1 MRHSPELI
9 ARVIG
14 QMDSDDENVRLVA
27 FGKAHA
33 MLKAAG
39 LKFAD
44 LHAAHVTA
52 ASRPAANDTKP
63 AANTAT
69 TEQPRPRKP
78 TTADIPEPGAYLHDP
93 QVGFWKRSVR
103 GKRVIANQAPPNGVL
118 GRIRV
123 LKDEPLHKHIDSDW
137 RRMTLSF
144 ETPDAIYEPFV
155 MERSDA
161 AWLKLI
167 RHKSATGGDVR
178 FV

>member
-52 ASRPAANDTKP
+52 ASRPTANDTKP
-63 AANTAT
+63 AANTTT

-103 GKRVIANQAPPNGVL
+103 GKRVIANQAPPNGVAA
-118 GRIRV
+118 GRQGRQPCGLTTGV
-123 LKDEPLHKHIDSDW
+123 RCAARPA
-137 RRMTLSF
+137 R
-144 ETPDAIYEPFV
+144 AN
-155 MERSDA
+155 RS
-161 AWLKLI
+161 
-167 RHKSATGGDVR
+167 SARQTR
-178 FV
+178 SRPR